1 MRLMAEIHGQIEPFA
16 LHPRGL
22 HTLTALVQRTNLR
35 PTSRTPRAFHHR
47 RAPRL
52 ALAGSVIS
60 CALSTTAVVLV
71 GLPRLGPSPCTVSH
85 RRSARSAPAASRR
98 ALADLPSAQIDVLR
112 AACLPGALC
121 LHGAVVPPA
130 SPAPRCRR
138 ASTRAASAL
147 RYTHSALEYPLL
159 LPDPALAF
167 LPLPPLRGATPA
179 FASAPRDPTARPAPA
194 HAIALANVHLASH
207 ARIYAR
213 GRPLHAPRAQLPLGS
228 LEIGARATPC
238 PTSPKIGASHLSTR
252 QGRFPRGCEGDD
264 LFGCS
269 PPCQRPRV
277 RRVVVSLRVGDTP
290 PQIRVFRR
298 PRRVESAS
306 ARVAVPAARRDP
318 RTSHSGP
325 GARWPPLCPASDDD
339 AGSSSHRAVTP
350 CLKPVHRDPRPP
362 MCAGARTSQH
372 ATQHTLPVR
381 PTSYRAREH
390 DVAQTPTLHRTPGA
404 DWTLPI
410 RLRIPRHQPG
420 TLRATSPPERR
431 PRLHASML
439 RVQMGARLPLLMLPP
454 HHAPPR
460 RALAVALVA
469 REGGSGADVT

>member
-130 SPAPRCRR
+130 SPAPRCRH

-252 QGRFPRGCEGDD
+252 QGGFPRGCEG
-264 LFGCS
+264 G
-269 PPCQRPRV
+269 RPLRV
-277 RRVVVSLRVGDTP
+277 LAVVSATTDPVEWSLPLRGWPFP
-290 PQIRVFRR
+290 PL
-298 PRRVESAS
+298 
-306 ARVAVPAARRDP
+306 VAIHALLIPAQAPDGRLYVQPLTTTRGLP
-318 RTSHSGP
+318 RTVLS
-325 GARWPPLCPASDDD
+325 
-339 AGSSSHRAVTP
+339 
-350 CLKPVHRDPRPP
+350 
-362 MCAGARTSQH
+362 
-372 ATQHTLPVR
+372 LPV
-381 PTSYRAREH
+381 
-390 DVAQTPTLHRTPGA
+390 
-404 DWTLPI
+404 
-410 RLRIPRHQPG
+410 
-420 TLRATSPPERR
+420 
-431 PRLHASML
+431 
-439 RVQMGARLPLLMLPP
+439 
-454 HHAPPR
+454 
-460 RALAVALVA
+460 
-469 REGGSGADVT
+469 